1 MPCRSD
7 GYPLYSW
14 NDFKPFIE
22 AYNAMIADEEVMRH
36 HQNDLIDY
44 YASMQ
49 RGFTKSLMRIARFGE
64 GLPLRQNMW
73 KLGVSGDHD
82 WDPRRNFETIICK
95 IGSKTKLPEG
105 AQPAYKFHLDRD
117 MKRYKDALNEL
128 IGLLRSNA
136 KRIQAM
142 GGILP
147 GDWGSTVTA
156 VTHLRGKI
164 ENGQLTNPVEAR
176 QKIAELFDN
185 SNLLQKPTYAKIRS
199 RF

>member
-7 GYPLYSW
+7 GYPLYYW
-14 NDFKPFIE
+14 KDFKPFVE

-36 HQNDLIDY
+36 HEADLIDY

-49 RGFTKSLMRIARFGE
+49 RGFTKSLMKIARFGE

-73 KLGVSGDHD
+73 KLGVSGDHN
-82 WDPRRNFETIICK
+82 WDPRKNFETIICK
-95 IGSKTKLPEG
+95 IGSKTQLPEG
-105 AQPAYKFHLDRD
+105 ARPAYKFHLDRD

-128 IGLLRSNA
+128 TGRLRSNA
-136 KRIQAM
+136 KGIQSM

-147 GDWGSTVTA
+147 GDWQTTVTC
-156 VTHLRGKI
+156 VNRLRKKI
-164 ENGQLTNPVEAR
+164 ESGQLTNAIEAR

-185 SNLLQKPTYAKIRS
+185 SNLLQKPAYAKIRS

>member
-49 RGFTKSLMRIARFGE
+49 RGFTKTLMKIARFGE

-73 KLGVSGDHD
+73 KLGVSGDHE
-82 WDPRRNFETIICK
+82 WDPRKNFETIICK
-95 IGSKTKLPEG
+95 IGSKTQLPEG
-105 AQPAYKFHLDRD
+105 ARPAYKFHLDRD

-128 IGLLRSNA
+128 TGLLRSNA
-136 KRIQAM
+136 KGILSM

-147 GDWGSTVTA
+147 GDWQSTLSA
-156 VTHLRGKI
+156 IKRLRRKI
-164 ENGQLTNPVEAR
+164 ENGQLTNAIEVRE
-176 QKIAELFDN
+176 KITNLFDN
-185 SNLLQKPTYAKIRS
+185 SPLLQKPAYARVRS

>member
-14 NDFKPFIE
+14 DDFKPFVE

-36 HQNDLIDY
+36 HENDLIDY
-44 YASMQ
+44 YASLQ
-49 RGFTKSLMRIARFGE
+49 PGFTKPMMKIARFGE

-73 KLGVSGDHD
+73 KLGVSGDHN
-82 WDPRRNFETIICK
+82 WDPRKNFETIICK
-95 IGSKTKLPEG
+95 IGSKTQLPPG

-136 KRIQAM
+136 KEIQSM

-147 GDWGSTVTA
+147 GDWGSTVTV
-156 VTHLRGKI
+156 VTRLRGKI
-164 ENGQLTNPVEAR
+164 ENGQLTNAIEAR
-176 QKIAELFDN
+176 EKIANLFDN
-185 SNLLQKPTYAKIRS
+185 SSLLQKPAYTRVRS

>member
-14 NDFKPFIE
+14 DDFKPFIE
-22 AYNAMIADEEVMRH
+22 AYNAMIADDEVMRY

-49 RGFTKSLMRIARFGE
+49 RGFTKPLMKIARFGE

-73 KLGVSGDHD
+73 KLGVSGDHE
-82 WDPRRNFETIICK
+82 WDPRKNFETIICK
-95 IGSKTKLPEG
+95 IGSKTQLPDG

-128 IGLLRSNA
+128 IGLLNSNA
-136 KRIQAM
+136 KGIRSM
-142 GGILP
+142 GGFLP
-147 GDWGSTVTA
+147 GDWRTTRVC
-156 VTHLRGKI
+156 VDRLRKKI
-164 ENGQLTNPVEAR
+164 QSGQLTNPVEAR
-176 QKIAELFDN
+176 ERIVKLFDN
-185 SNLLQKPTYAKIRS
+185 STILQKPAYAKIRS

>member
-49 RGFTKSLMRIARFGE
+49 RGFTKSLMKIARFGE
-64 GLPLRQNMW
+64 GLPIRQNMW
-73 KLGVSGDHD
+73 KLGVSGCHE
-82 WDPRRNFETIICK
+82 WDPRKNFETIICK
-95 IGSKTKLPEG
+95 IGSKTQLPEG
-105 AQPAYKFHLDRD
+105 AKPAYKFHLDRD

-128 IGLLRSNA
+128 VGLLRSNA
-136 KRIQAM
+136 KGIQSM

-147 GDWGSTVTA
+147 GDWQTTVTCLKRIRKNIEWGNLTSPA
-156 VTHLRGKI
+156 EVREKI
-164 ENGQLTNPVEAR
+164 VE
-176 QKIAELFDN
+176 IFDN
-185 SNLLQKPTYAKIRS
+185 SNLLQKPAYAKIRS
-199 RF
+199 KF